1 MADTHDPRYN
11 TGNALCDAARFIS
24 DAAFAVLPA
33 DVARQVG
40 EFEKNFWGGVRWFA
54 DKKIVWINESLVA
67 ADRLRERWRR
77 DPAPTPT
84 PADGPEP
91 INPT

>member
-1 MADTHDPRYN
+1 MTDTRDPRYN
-11 TGNALCDAARFIS
+11 TGNPICDAFRFVG
-24 DAAFAVLPA
+24 DAAFAILPA

-54 DKKIVWINESLVA
+54 DKKIEWIDDNLAGAE
-67 ADRLRERWRR
+67 RLRERWRQR
-77 DPAPTPT
+77 PAAT
-84 PADGPEP
+84 PAPEP